1 MNYSVLPPEIN
12 SARMFSGVG
21 SAPMLDA
28 AGAWDSL
35 ASELGSAAS
44 SFSSLTSGLTSQAWQ
59 GPASQ
64 AMSAAAAPYASWLG
78 AAEAKAAGA
87 AGQARA
93 VAGAFES
100 ALGATVHPLAVAA
113 NRNGLVQLVETN
125 LFGQNAPAI
134 AAVESDYEQMW
145 AQDVAAMAGYHA
157 GASAAATALPPW
169 EQALNSFATR
179 LASALGLPP
188 VTNPNPADPELM
200 SQTIKLGPLTLTSY
214 AEPDANFFATKVTDP
229 GLFVATVGAGTVPLA
244 PTNPGGP
251 GTSTGTFIDFAG
263 PKVLA
268 FDASNDLPITSS
280 GTPTLFSI
288 SDGGV
293 TGENQYLGYLP
304 YLADLTPLETA
315 LLPLGF

>member
-59 GPASQ
+59 GPASA
-64 AMSAAAAPYASWLG
+64 AMSAAAAPYASWLS

-145 AQDVAAMAGYHA
+145 AQDVAAMAGYHV
-157 GASAAATALPPW
+157 GASAAATALPSW
-169 EQALNSFATR
+169 LTNIQSELQLLGGSFLHA
-179 LASALGLPP
+179 P
-188 VTNPNPADPELM
+188 VIGTTTTSADPDLV
-200 SQTIKLGPLTLTSY
+200 IKETGPLVTMSDPDDSFSGFQLQTPAFTAGLTSG
-214 AEPDANFFATKVTDP
+214 ADP
-229 GLFVATVGAGTVPLA
+229 ITGDFTINGHPLPSGQAGETVLY
-244 PTNPGGP
+244 
-251 GTSTGTFIDFAG
+251 
-263 PKVLA
+263 
-268 FDASNDLPITSS
+268 FDNAQIDLP
-280 GTPTLFSI
+280 
-288 SDGGV
+288 
-293 TGENQYLGYLP
+293 
-304 YLADLTPLETA
+304 
-315 LLPLGF
+315 

>member
-59 GPASQ
+59 GPASA
-64 AMSAAAAPYASWLG
+64 AMSAAAAPYASWLS

-134 AAVESDYEQMW
+134 AAVESQYEEMW
-145 AQDVAAMAGYHA
+145 AQDVAAMVGYHA
-157 GASAAATALPPW
+157 GASAAAASLPSW
-169 EQALNSFATR
+169 LTNFLSELQQ
-179 LASALGLPP
+179 LAP
-188 VTNPNPADPELM
+188 VIGTTTTSADPDLV
-200 SQTIKLGPLTLTSY
+200 IKETGPLVTMSDPDDNFSGFQLQTPVFTAGMTSG
-214 AEPDANFFATKVTDP
+214 ADP
-229 GLFVATVGAGTVPLA
+229 I
-244 PTNPGGP
+244 
-251 GTSTGTFIDFAG
+251 TGDFAING
-263 PKVLA
+263 HPLPSGQAGETVLY
-268 FDASNDLPITSS
+268 FDNAQIDLP
-280 GTPTLFSI
+280 
-288 SDGGV
+288 
-293 TGENQYLGYLP
+293 
-304 YLADLTPLETA
+304 
-315 LLPLGF
+315 

>member
-1 MNYSVLPPEIN
+1 MTYSVLPPEIN
-12 SARMFSGVG
+12 SARMFSGAG

-35 ASELGSAAS
+35 AAELGSAAS

-59 GPASQ
+59 GPASA
-64 AMSAAAAPYASWLG
+64 AMVAAAAPYAGWLS
-78 AAEAKAAGA
+78 AAEAQAAGA

-157 GASAAATALPPW
+157 GASAAATGLSPWQTLQQELELTLNAAVSVDGFTLLQSGSASAFSDTGDLAIAVGRGTVAFAGSGIGNLAAAFGPLDTAYAGNPIPVAPPILNPFSPQPALSIIEPPRN
-169 EQALNSFATR
+169 AN
-179 LASALGLPP
+179 LAVVLGSSSHVSALGGNFDLAA
-188 VTNPNPADPELM
+188 VVGNFSTAEAQGGLSIDVA
-200 SQTIKLGPLTLTSY
+200 LG
-214 AEPDANFFATKVTDP
+214 DA
-229 GLFVATVGAGTVPLA
+229 AGGSA
-244 PTNPGGP
+244 
-251 GTSTGTFIDFAG
+251 
-263 PKVLA
+263 
-268 FDASNDLPITSS
+268 
-280 GTPTLFSI
+280 
-288 SDGGV
+288 
-293 TGENQYLGYLP
+293 
-304 YLADLTPLETA
+304 
-315 LLPLGF
+315 